1 MTLLGSETLN
11 QIRSG
16 QLTLSFG
23 VQNLRGVAVPLLAKA
38 AGYDWLFIDA
48 EHGSISSFLDRSS
61 DEPR

>member
-1 MTLLGSETLN
+1 LVSACK
-11 QIRSG
+11 I
-16 QLTLSFG
+16 FAAA
-23 VQNLRGVAVPLLAKA
+23 AVPLLAKA